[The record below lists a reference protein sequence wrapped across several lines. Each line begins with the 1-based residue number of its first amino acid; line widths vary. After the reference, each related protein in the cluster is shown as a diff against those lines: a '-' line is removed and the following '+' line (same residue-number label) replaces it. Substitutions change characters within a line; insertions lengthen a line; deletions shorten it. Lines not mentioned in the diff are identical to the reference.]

1 MKAQW
6 SLPRALLLTLA
17 ISAAVLGAGC
27 EVGPHYREPQPDAP
41 ADFADL
47 PASPEEAPLS
57 MVRSDSADLARWWTQ
72 FHDPELESLIKRA
85 LRSNLDL
92 QTAASR
98 IRQAREQEI
107 IAGGARLPSISASGN
122 AVHLHSNSN
131 PLAGLA
137 GGSGASPG
145 SSTGAGAA
153 SGGPGTSL
161 SLYSA
166 GFDATWEVDF
176 FGAAERVREAAK
188 ADTEAALWQLRDAQ
202 VSLSAE
208 VASGYL
214 ALRTA
219 QTRSAIIQQ
228 SVHHQTELLD
238 LATAR
243 ARAGLVTELDV
254 NQQRTQLAAT
264 AAQLPGLEA
273 EQRARVHALG
283 VLLGLEPETLR
294 MELSTAAAPPLVPA
308 ALPIGLPSELL
319 RRRPDVRHAERQLAA
334 ATADVGVAVASL
346 YPKFNLI
353 GAVTQASSSAGN
365 LLAGRSFT
373 DVGLGMIS
381 WPLFQGGRL
390 RANVQV
396 SEERQNQAY
405 LVYRK
410 SVLSALQDGEDALAR
425 YTSEQRRLVSLRESQ
440 RAAASSA
447 HIAEQQYRA
456 GLVTFINVLTATTT
470 WLSAEDQVQQS
481 DEALAQD
488 LVSLYKALGGGWE
501 DEAAPR

>member
-1 MKAQW
+1 MR
-6 SLPRALLLTLA
+6 PGR
-17 ISAAVLGAGC
+17 
-27 EVGPHYREPQPDAP
+27 
-41 ADFADL
+41 
-47 PASPEEAPLS
+47 
-57 MVRSDSADLARWWTQ
+57 
-72 FHDPELESLIKRA
+72 
-85 LRSNLDL
+85 
-92 QTAASR
+92 
-98 IRQAREQEI
+98 
-107 IAGGARLPSISASGN
+107 SISSAEPN
-122 AVHLHSNSN
+122 AL
-131 PLAGLA
+131 
-137 GGSGASPG
+137 
-145 SSTGAGAA
+145 
-153 SGGPGTSL
+153 
-161 SLYSA
+161 
-166 GFDATWEVDF
+166 
-176 FGAAERVREAAK
+176 REAAK
-188 ADTEAALWQLRDAQ
+188 ANTEAALWQLRDAQ

-365 LLAGRSFT
+365 LLSGRSFT

-390 RANVQV
+390 RANVRV
-396 SEERQNQAY
+396 SEEQQNQAY